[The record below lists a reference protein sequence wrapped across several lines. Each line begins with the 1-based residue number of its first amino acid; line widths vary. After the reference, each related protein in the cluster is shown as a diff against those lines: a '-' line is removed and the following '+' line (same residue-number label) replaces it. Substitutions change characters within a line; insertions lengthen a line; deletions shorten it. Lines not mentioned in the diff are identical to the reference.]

1 MPGKDIDGSWYN
13 EIDQSFEDYTYSSGA
28 RISLMVGFNLA
39 K

>member
-1 MPGKDIDGSWYN
+1 MPGKSKEGNYFDQDTGSN
-13 EIDQSFEDYTYSSGA
+13 KEYTYNTGA